1 MPVISIKTL
10 PLDEDEVR
18 TPDILKK
25 LCTTVSQELNYKP
38 SHVWA
43 TWEYIAP
50 HLYAVGN
57 YSVPFQP
64 QSTHAPLVRVTAF
77 EGKSKR
83 EIDAL
88 MHVIARVLAQE
99 LKVDLGNI
107 FIEYAEVRSG
117 KLYDGGQVIY

>member
-50 HLYAVGN
+50 HLYSVGN

-64 QSTHAPLVRVTAF
+64 QSTHAPLVRVLAF
-77 EGKSKR
+77 EGRSKR
-83 EIDAL
+83 EIEAL
-88 MHVIARVLAQE
+88 LHVIARVLAQE

-107 FIEYAEVRSG
+107 FIEYSEARSG
-117 KLYDGGQVIY
+117 KLYDGGQVVY

>member
-38 SHVWA
+38 NHVWA

-64 QSTHAPLVRVTAF
+64 QSTHAPLVRVLAF
-77 EGKSKR
+77 EGRSKK
-83 EIDAL
+83 EIGAL
-88 MHVIARVLAQE
+88 LHVIARVLAQE

-107 FIEYAEVRSG
+107 FIEYAEARSG
-117 KLYDGGQVIY
+117 KLYDGGQVVY

>member
-64 QSTHAPLVRVTAF
+64 QSTHAPLVRVLAF
-77 EGKSKR
+77 EGRSKR

-88 MHVIARVLAQE
+88 LHVIARVLAQE

-107 FIEYAEVRSG
+107 FIEYAEARSG
-117 KLYDGGQVIY
+117 KLYDGGQVVY

>member
-50 HLYAVGN
+50 HLYSVGN

-64 QSTHAPLVRVTAF
+64 QSTHAPLVRVLAF

-83 EIDAL
+83 EIEAL
-88 MHVIARVLAQE
+88 LHVIARVLAQE

-107 FIEYAEVRSG
+107 FIEYSEARSG
-117 KLYDGGQVIY
+117 KLYDGGQVVY

>member
-50 HLYAVGN
+50 HLYTVGN

-64 QSTHAPLVRVTAF
+64 QSTHAPLVRVLAF
-77 EGKSKR
+77 EGRSKK

-88 MHVIARVLAQE
+88 LHVIARVLAQE

-107 FIEYAEVRSG
+107 FIEYAEARSG
-117 KLYDGGQVIY
+117 KLYDGGQVVY

>member
-25 LCTTVSQELNYKP
+25 LCTVVSQELNYKP

-88 MHVIARVLAQE
+88 LHVIARVLAQE

-107 FIEYAEVRSG
+107 FIEYDEARSG
-117 KLYDGGQVIY
+117 RLYDGGQVVY